1 LSDFHFS
8 ADILVKMTISDLDL
22 LRQYTRKNSETAFA
36 ELVSR
41 HLNLVYSAALRQV
54 RSPQLAEEV
63 AQSTF
68 TDLARNAT
76 RLAADTVLSA
86 WLYQVSHRTAIDVVR
101 REARRQLREQI
112 ATEMNSMN
120 ATDADWT
127 AIAPLLDDA
136 MHALDETDRTAILLR
151 YFENKSLREVGLAL
165 GTSDD
170 AAQKRVSRA
179 VERLRE
185 FFSQRGVVAGAGAL
199 AIILSANAVQAAP
212 TGLSTTIAT
221 TAVAGTALAT
231 TAATTTTVAAKIA
244 MTTIQKAL
252 ATALI
257 VVAVSAGIHQ
267 ATRAAK
273 LQNQL
278 DALQQQQNTN
288 ASVGNDALAS
298 LRAQID
304 SLTSQNADL
313 TRSIAQANADKS
325 RLETERQQALHG
337 EAVFKELASESN
349 DKNSTNEYPTA
360 RHVAV
365 GFGRLVRTY
374 VALTNVDES
383 KLSDEEKTANEMAK
397 MDLAGQTV
405 ALVKALKQFDA
416 AKPPGE
422 KEDGADTAACLLYG
436 ALDLNEEQFG
446 QVYSLMQ
453 KYHQQ
458 TALLDSS
465 DDKATPETTAAV
477 NQMDQALKQE
487 INAVLTPEQAQ
498 MFGQM
503 TNNFKLLHSHG
514 QTGRF
519 SFNFNGQ

>member
-1 LSDFHFS
+1 
-8 ADILVKMTISDLDL
+8 MTISDLDL

-68 TDLARNAT
+68 TDLAQNAT

-185 FFSQRGVVAGAGAL
+185 FFSQRGVVAGASAL

-231 TAATTTTVAAKIA
+231 ATATTTVAAKIA

-252 ATALI
+252 VTAVI
-257 VVAVSAGIHQ
+257 IVAVGAGIHQ
-267 ATRAAK
+267 AQRAAK
-273 LQNQL
+273 LQTQL
-278 DALQQQQNTN
+278 DTLQQQQDTA
-288 ASVGNDALAS
+288 ASAGNDALAS
-298 LRAQID
+298 LRSQID

-374 VALTNVDES
+374 VALTNVDVS
-383 KLSDEEKTANEMAK
+383 KLSDEEKMANEMAR

-405 ALVKALKQFDA
+405 ALMKAMKQFDA
-416 AKPPGE
+416 TKPPGE

-446 QVYSLMQ
+446 QIYSLMQ
-453 KYHQQ
+453 KYRQQ
-458 TALLDSS
+458 TDLVDLS
-465 DDKATPETTAAV
+465 DDKVTPEATAAI
-477 NQMDQALKQE
+477 NQIDQAAKQE

-503 TNNFKLLHSHG
+503 TNNFTLLHGHG

-519 SFNFNGQ
+519 SFNFDGR